1 MDRLAFYTITRVGFY
16 EHPVWYI
23 VPPQGESRDRVSET
37 VWLWERGLMD
47 SHRNDEWVA
56 VERTSAFQEYS
67 RKRKAFLIP
76 ATIFFLLF
84 FMGLPLLAAFTT
96 VLNGKAV
103 GPLTWAY
110 IYGIAQFAMTWILMH
125 VYVSQANKWDDLVE
139 QARQEVA
146 EGEGR

>member
-1 MDRLAFYTITRVGFY
+1 
-16 EHPVWYI
+16 
-23 VPPQGESRDRVSET
+23 
-37 VWLWERGLMD
+37 MD
-47 SHRNDEWVA
+47 SHMHEEWVR

-84 FMGLPLLAAFTT
+84 FFGLPLLAAFTT

-110 IYGIAQFAMTWILMH
+110 IYGIAQFFMTWILMH
-125 VYVSQANKWDDLVE
+125 VYVNQANKWDDLVE
-139 QARQEVA
+139 RARHEVA

>member
-1 MDRLAFYTITRVGFY
+1 
-16 EHPVWYI
+16 
-23 VPPQGESRDRVSET
+23 
-37 VWLWERGLMD
+37 MD
-47 SHRNDEWVA
+47 SHIHEEWVRI
-56 VERTSAFQEYS
+56 ERTSAFQEYS

-84 FMGLPLLAAFTT
+84 FFGLPLLAAFTT

-110 IYGIAQFAMTWILMH
+110 IYGIAQFVMTWILMH
-125 VYVSQANKWDDLVE
+125 VYVNQANKWDDLVE
-139 QARQEVA
+139 RARHEVA

>member
-1 MDRLAFYTITRVGFY
+1 MH
-16 EHPVWYI
+16 E
-23 VPPQGESRDRVSET
+23 
-37 VWLWERGLMD
+37 
-47 SHRNDEWVA
+47 EWVR

-84 FMGLPLLAAFTT
+84 FFGLPLLAAFTT

-110 IYGIAQFAMTWILMH
+110 IYGIAQFFMTWILMH
-125 VYVSQANKWDDLVE
+125 IYVNQANKWDDLVE
-139 QARQEVA
+139 RARHEVA
-146 EGEGR
+146 EGEGQ

>member
-1 MDRLAFYTITRVGFY
+1 
-16 EHPVWYI
+16 
-23 VPPQGESRDRVSET
+23 
-37 VWLWERGLMD
+37 MD
-47 SHRNDEWVA
+47 SHRNQEWVA

-96 VLNGKAV
+96 VLNGKAI

-110 IYGIAQFAMTWILMH
+110 IYGIAQFAMTWIVMH
-125 VYVSQANKWDDLVE
+125 IYVNRANKWDALVE
-139 QARQEVA
+139 RARQEVA
-146 EGEGR
+146 EEKGR